1 MFLAGLTG
9 FAIFVSVAGIVLSL
23 LMLLVPV
30 VYEKWDKGARLAR
43 AFKEVRVGFIL
54 TGSGAVF
61 GLLIA

>member
-1 MFLAGLTG
+1 M
-9 FAIFVSVAGIVLSL
+9 SVAGIVLSL